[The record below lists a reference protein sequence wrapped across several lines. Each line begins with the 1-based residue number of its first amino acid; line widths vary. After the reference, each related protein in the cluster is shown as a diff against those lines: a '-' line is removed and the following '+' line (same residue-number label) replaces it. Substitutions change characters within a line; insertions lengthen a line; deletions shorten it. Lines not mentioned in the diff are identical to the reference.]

1 MFTFYKKHN
10 NKLYNK
16 LVQLSRNKFFYQELK
31 LSDNFQTRAL
41 LIFFHL
47 AIIFKTKKNSKNKKT
62 LQNLF
67 DNTFQNIEIDIREL
81 GYGDTKVNKTMKTLS
96 KIFYDILIS
105 LDKKKLFSFS
115 SDTVLLKKYFCNVEK
130 TKDSV
135 KISKLADYLEKF
147 QNFCFDLDVNNMING
162 SIDFKYR

>member
-1 MFTFYKKHN
+1 MFTFYQKHHN
-10 NKLYNK
+10 ELYNK

-31 LSDNFQTRAL
+31 LSDDFQTRAL

-47 AIIFKTKKNSKNKKT
+47 AIIFKAKKNPKNKKT
-62 LQNLF
+62 LQKLF

-81 GYGDTKVNKTMKTLS
+81 GYGDTKVNKTMKILNN
-96 KIFYDILIS
+96 IFYDILS
-105 LDKKKLFSFS
+105 NLDKRKVFSFYN
-115 SDTVLLKKYFCNVEK
+115 DTILLKKYFYNIEK
-130 TKDSV
+130 TKDPK

>member
-1 MFTFYKKHN
+1 M
-10 NKLYNK
+10 
-16 LVQLSRNKFFYQELK
+16 VELSRNKFFYQELK

-47 AIIFKTKKNSKNKKT
+47 AIIFKTKKNSKNKKV

-96 KIFYDILIS
+96 KIFYDILLS
-105 LDKKKLFSFS
+105 LDKKKLFSFNNN
-115 SDTVLLKKYFCNVEK
+115 TLLLKKYFYDVEK
-130 TKDSV
+130 TRDLG
-135 KISKLADYLEKF
+135 KINKLADYLEKF
-147 QNFCFDLDVNNMING
+147 QNFCFDLDVNNMLNG

>member
-1 MFTFYKKHN
+1 M
-10 NKLYNK
+10 
-16 LVQLSRNKFFYQELK
+16 
-31 LSDNFQTRAL
+31 
-41 LIFFHL
+41 
-47 AIIFKTKKNSKNKKT
+47 KT
-62 LQNLF
+62 LQHLF

-105 LDKKKLFSFS
+105 LDKKKLFSFK
-115 SDTVLLKKYFCNVEK
+115 SDTVLLKKYFYNVEK
-130 TKDSV
+130 TKDPV